1 MKKQIIILT
10 LGIVGFSSCKKDEEK
25 PLEPV
30 QPDINLT
37 LKKAIV
43 KNYADIVHTNYVDSY
58 NKANE
63 LKTAISNFV
72 ASPSASSFQTCKD
85 KWLEAREPY
94 GQTEA
99 FRFAGGPIDDSDG
112 PEGLLNAWPL
122 DEAYIDYVQGT
133 PNSGIVNDLTK
144 FPTINKVILD
154 SLNEKGGEKN
164 ISIGYHAIEF
174 LLWGQDLTSPSL
186 KQAGQRPYTDFVVG
200 AGGTASNQARRG
212 QYLILCSELL
222 LEHLQLMVDEWK
234 PSVTSNYRKR
244 FLALDPNVAIK
255 NMLTGIGVL
264 SKSELAG
271 ERIFTAYDNQDQE
284 DEHSCFSDNTHR
296 DVRTNW
302 KGIKNVYQGSY
313 LSSDGMTVI
322 SGSSIADL
330 MNIIDPTFAAAVNT
344 VLNKANTDT
353 EATGI
358 PFDYAI
364 FNATERPIILTSV
377 NSLRSFGDKVAEV
390 GSKLGLTINTAL
402 PE

>member
-10 LGIVGFSSCKKDEEK
+10 LGIVGFSSCKKEDEK

-30 QPDINLT
+30 RPDLNLT

-43 KNYADIVHTNYVDSY
+43 KNYADIVHMNYVDSY

-72 ASPSASSFQTCKD
+72 ASPSASSFQSCKD

-122 DEAYIDYVQGT
+122 DEAYIDYVQGSA
-133 PNSGIVNDLTK
+133 NSGIVNDLTK

-186 KQAGQRPYTDFVVG
+186 KQAGQRPYTDFVVRT
-200 AGGTASNQARRG
+200 GGTASNQARRG

-222 LEHLQLMVDEWK
+222 LDHLQLMVDEWK
-234 PSVTSNYRKR
+234 PSTTSNYRKR
-244 FLALDPNVAIK
+244 FLTLDPNVAIK

-302 KGIKNVYQGSY
+302 KGIKNVYQGNY
-313 LSSDGMTVI
+313 LSSDGMTVV